1 LAPTTET
8 VGEFIDR
15 LFKCDRIYIPIGRT
29 IGGQV
34 KDMRDVTDLMNR
46 YRDCS
51 RHVWNTYMGTEM
63 GDAASDAVERIYD
76 QIRRLLFD
84 GIVTVRLTGTAATD
98 ATLIVAPM
106 PSVPILIRRPSGDG
120 NYYWDQEPEL
130 RFEDGL
136 VQLTFIEYYDFF
148 EGPVR
153 DFRFYR
159 CRVMKF
165 PTRPEYEG
173 RDALV
178 DVVHAR
184 VFYYGPTEQGTPKV
198 STR

>member
-1 LAPTTET
+1 
-8 VGEFIDR
+8 
-15 LFKCDRIYIPIGRT
+15 
-29 IGGQV
+29 
-34 KDMRDVTDLMNR
+34 MRDVTDLMNR

-51 RHVWNTYMGTEM
+51 RTVWNTYMGTEM
-63 GDAASDAVERIYD
+63 SNATSEAIERIYE
-76 QIRRLLFD
+76 QIKELLFR
-84 GIVTVRLTGTAATD
+84 GMVAVRLTEAPATD
-98 ATLIVAPM
+98 VRLIVAPM
-106 PSVPILIRRPSGDG
+106 ASLPILIRRPSADG

-136 VQLTFIEYYDFF
+136 VQLTFVDYYDFF

-159 CRVMKF
+159 CNVMKF

-184 VFYYGPTEQGTPKV
+184 VLYYGPTQQGTSNMPP
-198 STR
+198 R